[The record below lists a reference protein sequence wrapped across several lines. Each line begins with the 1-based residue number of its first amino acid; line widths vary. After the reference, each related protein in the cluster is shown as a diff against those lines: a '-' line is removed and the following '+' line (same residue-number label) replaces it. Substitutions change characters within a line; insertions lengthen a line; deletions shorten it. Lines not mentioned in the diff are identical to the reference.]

1 MVQLRRTPIDLPLDV
16 AQGFVRGMQAY
27 FAESNASK
35 RDTIAARQLYAL
47 RKYQRQ
53 SEAPI
58 RIFDVKEM
66 FHQMKDHWGSDDER
80 EPPHV

>member
-35 RDTIAARQLYAL
+35 RDTIAARQL
-47 RKYQRQ
+47 
-53 SEAPI
+53 
-58 RIFDVKEM
+58 
-66 FHQMKDHWGSDDER
+66 
-80 EPPHV
+80 

>member
-35 RDTIAARQLYAL
+35 RDTIAARQLYAP

-58 RIFDVKEM
+58 PAFRRQGD
-66 FHQMKDHWGSDDER
+66 GPSDEGPPGER
-80 EPPHV
+80 

>member
-16 AQGFVRGMQAY
+16 AQGFVRDMQAY

-35 RDTIAARQLYAL
+35 RDTIAARQLYAP

-66 FHQMKDHWGSDDER
+66 FHQMKDHRGNDDL
-80 EPPHV
+80 